1 MTTSELDRRV
11 GSRVRQALAARA
23 TSQAVLGASL
33 HRSQGWISRRLRGQP
48 GFTLAELSSIA
59 MVLDVQVDFFTG
71 RLADAG
77 VPAGEEAS

>member
-23 TSQAVLGASL
+23 ISQAVLGTSL
-33 HRSQGWISRRLRGQP
+33 HRSQGWISRRLRGDP

-59 MVLDVQVDFFTG
+59 MVLDVELDFFTG
-71 RLADAG
+71 RLADIS
-77 VPAGEEAS
+77 VRAGEEAS

>member
-23 TSQAVLGASL
+23 ISQAVLGASL
-33 HRSQGWISRRLRGQP
+33 HRSQGWISRRLRGDP

-59 MVLDVQVDFFTG
+59 MVLDVELDFFTG
-71 RLADAG
+71 RLAD
-77 VPAGEEAS
+77 VSVRAGEEAS

>member
-23 TSQAVLGASL
+23 ISQAVLGASL
-33 HRSQGWISRRLRGQP
+33 HRSQGWISRRLRGDP

-59 MVLDVQVDFFTG
+59 MVLDVDLDFFTG
-71 RLADAG
+71 RLADVS

>member
-23 TSQAVLGASL
+23 ISQAVLGASL

-59 MVLDVQVDFFTG
+59 MVLEVQLDFFTG

-77 VPAGEEAS
+77 VPAGEDAS

>member
-23 TSQAVLGASL
+23 ISQAVLGASL
-33 HRSQGWISRRLRGQP
+33 HRSQGWISRRLRGDP

-59 MVLDVQVDFFTG
+59 MVLDVELDFFTG
-71 RLADAG
+71 RLADVRVA
-77 VPAGEEAS
+77 AGEEAS

>member
-23 TSQAVLGASL
+23 ISQAVLGASL
-33 HRSQGWISRRLRGQP
+33 HRSQGWISRRLRGDP

-59 MVLDVQVDFFTG
+59 MVLDVELDFFTG
-71 RLADAG
+71 RLAD
-77 VPAGEEAS
+77 VSVNVGEEAS

>member
-23 TSQAVLGASL
+23 VSQAVLGASL
-33 HRSQGWISRRLRGQP
+33 HRSQGWISRRLRGDP

-59 MVLDVQVDFFTG
+59 MVLDVELDFFTG
-71 RLADAG
+71 RLAD
-77 VPAGEEAS
+77 VSVRAGEEAS